1 MSDIYKYELLDRKN
15 VSIKSITKG
24 NKNYKIEIADLYKDK
39 EIISVKISSDT
50 NELIYNIQQS
60 ITSFELYA
68 KKEIKNKTIN
78 TVSLWFA
85 FPQKINNETKIT
97 CINSIQFLLA
107 IEHWKKRVESYGL
120 LPKIYL
126 SEHKEKPNN
135 EKPN

>member
-1 MSDIYKYELLDRKN
+1 MLDRKN
-15 VSIKSITKG
+15 ENVKSIING
-24 NKNYKIEIADLYKDK
+24 NKDYKIEIADLYKDE

-78 TVSLWFA
+78 TVSLWFV
-85 FPQKINNETKIT
+85 FPKKITNETKIT

-107 IEHWKKRVESYGL
+107 IEHWKKRVENYGL
-120 LPKIYL
+120 RPKIYL
-126 SEHKEKPNN
+126 SEHKGKL
-135 EKPN
+135 